1 MKHMTTKS
9 RSLLFT
15 VPVTVLAFVLLL
27 STGCKKDTECDATIT
42 VIDVNGVPV
51 PGALVKLTATG
62 QNGPG
67 DVVDQQTTDAFGKTH
82 HTFKLPAIFNIEATS
97 PPKTNNN
104 ADVIRLEIGETVE
117 KTVTIQ

>member
-1 MKHMTTKS
+1 MNRKT
-9 RSLLFT
+9 RSLLLSG
-15 VPVTVLAFVLLL
+15 PVAIIALVVLL

-42 VIDVNGVPV
+42 VVDINGVPV
-51 PGALVKLTATG
+51 PGALVKLTAVG

-67 DVVDQQTTDAFGKTH
+67 DVVDQQNTDAFGKTH
-82 HTFKLPAIFNIEATS
+82 HTFKLPAIFNIEATTTS

-104 ADVIRLEIGETVE
+104 ADVLRLEIGETVE